1 MFGSG
6 SGTSGLSSRVDKTK
20 DEDVSD
26 NGEEG
31 RESEIQTRHKSH
43 YPEIR
48 RYNVHVLPVKTT
60 AMEMGGSVLD
70 NRTYTCD
77 TRYTD

>member
-6 SGTSGLSSRVDKTK
+6 SGTSGLSRRVDKTK

-31 RESEIQTRHKSH
+31 RESE
-43 YPEIR
+43 
-48 RYNVHVLPVKTT
+48 V
-60 AMEMGGSVLD
+60 
-70 NRTYTCD
+70 
-77 TRYTD
+77 